1 MSKQYQITYFE
12 LNTLV
17 DKLVNAMLNYKISQ
31 DDRIAIFR

>member
-31 DDRIAIFR
+31 DDRIAIF